1 MTVTSR
7 MVPPSFA
14 TVSINR
20 AYVNVDS
27 IGSARKILARMLGG
41 LYTQSVDGNCS
52 SRVASVQLSKDS
64 LSSSDTS
71 PATRSN
77 AIAPGVCAGCPR
89 TPDDLVSARRATGAP
104 TQLPAKSHC
113 SQNHR
118 AGSSGGGPFVCEV
131 LRIAHTRPTIARKS
145 RTPPATGPQFGAAIN
160 RSHCDE
166 RRTPARTSNHGRH
179 EAPRLHGGI
188 DHARPRA
195 LTIKST
201 AALQ

>member
-77 AIAPGVCAGCPR
+77 AIGPGACAGCPR
-89 TPDDLVSARRATGAP
+89 TPDDRVSARRATGVP
-104 TQLPAKSHC
+104 TQLPAKSLL
-113 SQNHR
+113 SITIVR
-118 AGSSGGGPFVCEV
+118 GDRRPFVCEV
-131 LRIAHTRPTIARKS
+131 LRIVRTRPTIARKS
-145 RTPPATGPQFGAAIN
+145 RTPSATGSQFGAAIN
-160 RSHCDE
+160 RSIATSAAQPWQPTQPWT
-166 RRTPARTSNHGRH
+166 RRPSARQN
-179 EAPRLHGGI
+179 
-188 DHARPRA
+188 
-195 LTIKST
+195 
-201 AALQ
+201 

>member
-52 SRVASVQLSKDS
+52 SRVASVQLSKDA
-64 LSSSDTS
+64 LSSSETS

-77 AIAPGVCAGCPR
+77 AMVLARARAAREHPTIAFRPVVRSVRP
-89 TPDDLVSARRATGAP
+89 
-104 TQLPAKSHC
+104 QLPAKSL
-113 SQNHR
+113 R
-118 AGSSGGGPFVCEV
+118 ALKTIVRGDQMGLVPFVCEV
-131 LRIAHTRPTIARKS
+131 LRSAHTRPTIARKFEK
-145 RTPPATGPQFGAAIN
+145 PPATGPQFGAAIN
-160 RSHCDE
+160 RRG
-166 RRTPARTSNHGRH
+166 RRS
-179 EAPRLHGGI
+179 E
-188 DHARPRA
+188 PRA
-195 LTIKST
+195 PWQPTQPWTRRPS
-201 AALQ
+201 AQQN